1 MNQID
6 YITEYAKR
14 IVNGDVLAGKPVIA
28 ACKRHLSDLNRSH
41 ELHPKKVDFPYYYDF
56 EKADRIIK
64 FIEMLPNTTTGEPLK
79 LAPFQKFVIGSI
91 YGWYRDGTDFRRFTK
106 ATVSLS
112 RKQGK
117 TLINSGMGIWELIA
131 GMPKVNRNITLSS
144 NSREQSMILF
154 NMVKQQTDKLVSQ
167 SPSLRKQIRQVRNEI
182 TYTPDYSVIKPTS
195 SDYGSMDGYEISFG
209 IVDEYAAS
217 PTTRLL
223 DVIESSQIQLE
234 NPLIMIISTAG
245 YNTNHPFYEE
255 RKYAVNVAEGKE
267 INENYFSYVAVQDD
281 LEEINKPETWIKSNP
296 LLEIPELKE
305 KMMRN
310 LEGQLREAQAK
321 NDVMEFQIKN
331 LNFYLQASEDSF
343 VPAKE
348 WEACSVSSDEPINIY
363 GKETY
368 IGLDLSRVGDITAL
382 NFMTPISDNELYTF
396 SHSFVSNVISIEAKS
411 QQDKI
416 DYQMLIDKGYL
427 TQSDSASG
435 FISYTQVINKM
446 FEIIEKNNLD
456 IVSIQ
461 YDDWSMDKFLLE
473 YEQLS
478 EGTPYRD
485 IPFVNVPQNYK
496 HLSQPIKEFQMKIY
510 ERNIKHDNNPL
521 TNIAINN
528 AILRYDNNRNVIL
541 DKSKARNK
549 IDNLVAMIISFYE
562 ARFHEYKDNNSKT
575 DEKFIMS
582 EEFGF

>member
-1 MNQID
+1 MCDID
-6 YITEYAKR
+6 HVTEYAER
-14 IVNGDVLAGKPVIA
+14 IVNGEVLAGNPVVS
-28 ACKRHLSDLNRSH
+28 ACQRHLIDLQRQDDD
-41 ELHPKKVDFPYYYDF
+41 DFAYYYDH
-56 EKADRIIK
+56 EKAKKVIQ

-79 LAPFQKFVIGSI
+79 LAPFQKFIIGSI

-131 GMPKVNRNITLSS
+131 GKPAVNRSITLSS

-154 NMVKQQTDKLVSQ
+154 NMVKQQTDKLVSK
-167 SPSLRKQIRQVRNEI
+167 SPTLRNQIRQVRNEI
-182 TYTPDYSVIKPTS
+182 SYTPDYSVIKPTS

-209 IVDEYAAS
+209 IIDEYAAS

-223 DVIESSQIQLE
+223 DVIESSQIQLD

-255 RKYAVNVAEGKE
+255 RKYAEDVAKGEE
-267 INENYFSYVAVQDD
+267 NNENYFSYVAVQDD
-281 LEEINKPETWIKSNP
+281 LDEVNKPETWIKSNP
-296 LLEIPELKE
+296 LLEIPELKD

-310 LEGQLREAQAK
+310 LESQLREAQAK

-331 LNFYLQASEDSF
+331 LNYYLQASQDSF
-343 VPAKE
+343 VPVKE
-348 WEACSVSSDEPINIY
+348 WEACKLDYDIDIH
-363 GKETY
+363 GKEAY
-368 IGLDLSRVGDITAL
+368 VGLDLSRVGDITAL
-382 NFMTPISDNELYTF
+382 NFMIPISDDELYTF
-396 SHSFVSNVISIEAKS
+396 SHSFVSSVVDIESKS
-411 QQDKI
+411 KQDKI
-416 DYQMLIDKGYL
+416 DYQMMIDNGFMTL
-427 TQSDSASG
+427 SNSASG
-435 FISYTQVINKM
+435 FISYEQVINKL
-446 FEIIEKNNLD
+446 FEVIDLNELD
-456 IVSIQ
+456 VVSIQ
-461 YDDWSMDKFLLE
+461 YDDWGADKFILE
-473 YEQLS
+473 YEELAKD
-478 EGTPYRD
+478 TPHID

-541 DKSKARNK
+541 DKTKARNK
-549 IDNLVAMIISFYE
+549 IDNLVAMIIAFYE
-562 ARFHEYKDNNSKT
+562 ARFHHYKENSMEI
-575 DEKFIMS
+575 DEAYIMS
-582 EEFGF
+582 EDFSF

>member
-1 MNQID
+1 MD
-6 YITEYAKR
+6 YVTEYAER
-14 IVNGDVLAGKPVIA
+14 IVNGEVLAGKPVIA
-28 ACKRHLSDLNRSH
+28 SCKRHLEDLKRSQD
-41 ELHPKKVDFPYYYDF
+41 LHPKKVDFPYYYDY
-56 EKADRIIK
+56 EEANRVID
-64 FIEMLPNTTTGEPLK
+64 FIEMLPNTTTGEPLD

-117 TLINSGMGIWELIA
+117 TLINAGMGIWELIA
-131 GMPKVNRNITLSS
+131 GKPKVNRNITLSS

-167 SPSLRKQIRQVRNEI
+167 SPALRKQIRQVRNEI
-182 TYTPDYSVIKPTS
+182 SYAPDYSVIKPTS

-209 IVDEYAAS
+209 IIDEYAAS

-255 RKYAVNVAEGKE
+255 RKYAINVANGEEK
-267 INENYFSYVAVQDD
+267 NENYFSYVAVQDELD
-281 LEEINKPETWIKSNP
+281 EINKPETWVKSNP
-296 LLEIPELKE
+296 LLEIPELKD

-321 NDVMEFQIKN
+321 GDVMEFQIKN

-348 WEACSVSSDEPINIY
+348 WEACSTEPIDIY
-363 GKETY
+363 GKEAY

-382 NFMTPISDNELYTF
+382 NFMIPISEDQLYTF
-396 SHSFVSNVISIEAKS
+396 SHSFVSNVVDIGTKS
-411 QQDKI
+411 HQDKI
-416 DYQMLIDKGYL
+416 DYQMMIDYGYM
-427 TQSDSASG
+427 TKSNSASG
-435 FISYTQVINKM
+435 FISYSQVIYKFM
-446 FEIIEKNNLD
+446 EIVNQFNLD
-456 IVSIQ
+456 VVSIQ
-461 YDDWSMDKFLLE
+461 YDEWGSDKFLLE
-473 YEQLS
+473 YEQIT
-478 EGTPYRD
+478 EGTIFFD
-485 IPFVNVPQNYK
+485 IPFINVPQNYK

-562 ARFHEYKDNNSKT
+562 ARFHNYKETGVTEEY
-575 DEKFIMS
+575 IMS
-582 EEFGF
+582 DDFSF